1 MAAVRVALLALSLTL
16 VGLAAG
22 APVAA
27 ADPAQPCVVG
37 ASEPNCLVSVQQR
50 VCVTEPCDELDLCVA
65 YGRLCLA

>member
-22 APVAA
+22 APMAA
-27 ADPAQPCVVG
+27 AQPEPCVVG